1 MAYEIVLLT
10 TMSIAILFALSLN
23 VITGFCGQVSLGHAA
38 FFGIG
43 AYTAALLTKAGVPLV
58 LALLPAAAMA
68 GAVGLLVGM
77 ASLRVRHDFL
87 AITTMGVTFLFVGFV
102 RKQDALGGE
111 VGIPGIPQAAFG
123 RPGLLALAVICT
135 VLFVLVALHIRRSWM
150 GFAFDSIADDEDTA
164 RILGIDVKRFKL
176 WAFVIGTAG
185 AGVAGGLYAHHIRF
199 IGPDSFGFVES
210 VTVLAMVIIGGI
222 GSIWGVA
229 LAAGLLSVMP
239 LWFQFVDDY
248 KLLLYGVL
256 VFATVRFAPD
266 GIAGLARRIAA
277 RVASGRASR

>member
-1 MAYEIVLLT
+1 MPTISPTAPA
-10 TMSIAILFALSLN
+10 IA
-23 VITGFCGQVSLGHAA
+23 
-38 FFGIG
+38 
-43 AYTAALLTKAGVPLV
+43 P
-58 LALLPAAAMA
+58 
-68 GAVGLLVGM
+68 
-77 ASLRVRHDFL
+77 
-87 AITTMGVTFLFVGFV
+87 
-102 RKQDALGGE
+102 
-111 VGIPGIPQAAFG
+111 
-123 RPGLLALAVICT
+123 
-135 VLFVLVALHIRRSWM
+135 
-150 GFAFDSIADDEDTA
+150 
-164 RILGIDVKRFKL
+164 
-176 WAFVIGTAG
+176 AG

>member
-1 MAYEIVLLT
+1 MAYEITLLT
-10 TMSIAILFALSLN
+10 TMAIAILFALSLN

-38 FFGIG
+38 FFGVG
-43 AYTAALLTKAGVPLV
+43 AYTAALLTKQGLP
-58 LALLPAAAMA
+58 LALALAPAAVMA
-68 GAVGLLVGM
+68 GAVGLIVGV

-87 AITTMGVTFLFVGFV
+87 AITTMGVSFLFVGIV
-102 RKQDALGGE
+102 RKQQALGGE
-111 VGIPGIPQAAFG
+111 VGISGIPQAEFG
-123 RPGLLALAVICT
+123 RPGLLALAVIAT
-135 VLFVLVALHIRRSWM
+135 LLFVALTVHIRRSWM

-210 VTVLAMVIIGGI
+210 VTVLAMVIVGGI

-229 LAAGLLSVMP
+229 LAAGFLSVMP
-239 LWFQFVDDY
+239 LWFQFIDDY
-248 KLLLYGVL
+248 KLLVYGALLFV
-256 VFATVRFAPD
+256 TMRFAPD

-277 RVASGRASR
+277 RAAR